1 MKKFN
6 IMLVAALCLGFA
18 ACEDDWDEALPIS
31 YDEETSFTIDDVS
44 VSSLLASSI
53 ALQDVVDGTDT
64 IQAIQVNSV
73 SNLPD
78 GGELSFVLQISDT
91 EDFET
96 YEELEVTME
105 DNVGTVLGSDW
116 ASAHTTVFGQ
126 SQKAKTTYTR
136 FEAYVTIDETGIVR
150 LGSNET
156 YVAEAT
162 ISVTPLES
170 DIVIEDAYYL
180 LGTINSWSVSD
191 ALIFSHS
198 SADVYDDPIFTI
210 TVDISESEAASGWW
224 WKVIPQSTYETGDWV
239 SAANAAYGVAENG
252 DDALSGNLI
261 GRTDD
266 EDCGAGCLYTSGA
279 LKLTID
285 LENLTYEFSSAVDYL
300 YTPGDANSWG
310 FGDDCQVLYTSDYE
324 NYEGYAYLS
333 TGGFKFTSAAD
344 WDHINYGQGDEDGTL
359 STDGGAS
366 NLAPD
371 NTNLHWCTVNTTD
384 LTYTLTEITKIGIIG
399 DATPGAWSTGTDMT
413 ATNTQCTIWE
423 VDVTLTSGEFK
434 FWANDGWDVNLGG
447 STDNLEQGGSNI
459 ASPGAGTYHITLD
472 LSSVPYTCTIE

>member
-18 ACEDDWDEALPIS
+18 ACEDDWEEALPIS
-31 YDEETSFTIDDVS
+31 YDAETSFTIDNVS

-64 IQAIQVNSV
+64 IQAIQVNSA

-78 GGELSFVLQISDT
+78 GAELSFVLQISDT
-91 EDFET
+91 EDFAT
-96 YEELEVTME
+96 YEELDVTMA
-105 DNVGTVLGSDW
+105 DNVGTVLGSEW
-116 ASAHTTVFGQ
+116 ASVHTTVFGQ

-136 FEAYVTIDETGIVR
+136 FEAYLTTNETSIVR

-162 ISVTPLES
+162 ISVSPLES

-180 LGTINSWSVSD
+180 LGTINGWSVAD
-191 ALIFSHS
+191 ALPFSHS
-198 SADVYDDPIFTI
+198 SADVYDDPVFTI
-210 TVDISESEAASGWW
+210 TVDISDSDAASGWW

-252 DDALSGNLI
+252 ASDLSGNLI

-266 EDCGAGCLYTSGA
+266 EDCGAGCLTTSGA
-279 LKLTID
+279 LKLTIN
-285 LENLTYEFSSAVDYL
+285 LEELTYEFSSAVDYL
-300 YTPGDANSWG
+300 YTPGDGNGWG
-310 FGDDCQVLYTSDYE
+310 FGANCQVLYTSDYE

-333 TGGFKFTSAAD
+333 TGGFKFTTAAD
-344 WDHINYGQGDEDGTL
+344 WDHINYGLGDEAGTL

-366 NLAPD
+366 NLTPD
-371 NTNLHWCTVNTTD
+371 NSNLHWCTVNTTE
-384 LTYTLTEITKIGIIG
+384 LTYTLTEITTIGVIG
-399 DATPGAWSTGTDMT
+399 DATPGAWDSSTALT
-413 ATNTQCTIWE
+413 ATNSNCTIWE
-423 VDVTLTSGEFK
+423 GDVTFTAGEYK
-434 FWANDGWDVNLGG
+434 FRANDGWDINLGG
-447 STDNLEQGGSNI
+447 STDALEQNGSNI
-459 ASPGAGTYHITLD
+459 ASPGAGTYHVTLD
-472 LSSVPYTCTIE
+472 LSSVPYTCTVE